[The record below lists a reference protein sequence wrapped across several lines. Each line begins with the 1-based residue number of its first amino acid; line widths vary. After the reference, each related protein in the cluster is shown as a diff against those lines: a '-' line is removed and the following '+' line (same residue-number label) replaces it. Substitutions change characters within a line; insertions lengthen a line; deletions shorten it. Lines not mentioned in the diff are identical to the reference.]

1 MVWDVFIATYLFLA
15 GLGAGAF
22 TLGVLAGW
30 SKNPAPGMQKV
41 GVILGPVAVAAGTL
55 LLVFDAHAG
64 LMNPAR
70 FFLLISN
77 MSSVMAWGV
86 IILSL
91 FIVVTAA
98 DAVILF
104 VKNSTIKALDAAGV
118 VLAFCVA
125 VYTGVLLGDASI
137 AFPLWHPLVLP
148 VLFAASAASTGFA
161 AVLLI
166 SHFIAKGEQ
175 DNLPF
180 LRKTELILPASEAL
194 LIIALLGAAIIT
206 TGSGAAAAKAS
217 VSALL
222 TGDFAITFWVGL
234 VIVGLAVPATLDLM
248 HMKKLAN
255 NPATADG
262 NVKTTTASALPTI
275 ANACVLIGGFF
286 LRYLIIMAAVPL
298 PFG

>member
-77 MSSVMAWGV
+77 MNSVMAWGV

-91 FIVVTAA
+91 FIV
-98 DAVILF
+98 

>member
-30 SKNPAPGMQKV
+30 SKNPALGMQKV

-64 LMNPAR
+64 LMNPSR

-77 MSSVMAWGV
+77 MNSVMTWGV
-86 IILSL
+86 IVLSL

-125 VYTGVLLGDASI
+125 VYTESS
-137 AFPLWHPLVLP
+137 
-148 VLFAASAASTGFA
+148 SATP
-161 AVLLI
+161 
-166 SHFIAKGEQ
+166 Q
-175 DNLPF
+175 
-180 LRKTELILPASEAL
+180 
-194 LIIALLGAAIIT
+194 
-206 TGSGAAAAKAS
+206 
-217 VSALL
+217 
-222 TGDFAITFWVGL
+222 
-234 VIVGLAVPATLDLM
+234 
-248 HMKKLAN
+248 
-255 NPATADG
+255 
-262 NVKTTTASALPTI
+262 
-275 ANACVLIGGFF
+275 
-286 LRYLIIMAAVPL
+286 
-298 PFG
+298 